1 MDEQELQ
8 QNGGEQVVDT
18 PTTTMAE
25 GDAAT
30 QDQQP
35 KEKLYS
41 KAEVQDLMKRRVERS
56 HNAFFK
62 RYGVENLNGLDELM
76 SKSRTFGDDYLS
88 MKELNNNLTRENA
101 FLRNNINPDKYDDI
115 IAYFKGNNIEFAEE
129 QLIEALKT
137 HPEWLKQTTT
147 IQTMGREFQAQDLPS
162 DRDRASKILGV
173 KL

>member
-8 QNGGEQVVDT
+8 NGGTQVVDT

-25 GDAAT
+25 GDAALE
-30 QDQQP
+30 QQP
-35 KEKLYS
+35 QEKMYS
-41 KAEVQDLMKRRVERS
+41 KAEVQNLMRRRVERS

-62 RYGVENLNGLDELM
+62 RYGVTNLNELDEFM
-76 SKSRTFGDDYLS
+76 RKSRTFGDDYLS

-147 IQTMGREFQAQDLPS
+147 IQTMGNEFHNENSPS
-162 DRDRASKILGV
+162 DRERASKFLGV

>member
-8 QNGGEQVVDT
+8 NGGTQVVDT

-25 GDAAT
+25 GNAASE
-30 QDQQP
+30 QQP
-35 KEKLYS
+35 QEKMYS
-41 KAEVQDLMKRRVERS
+41 KAEVQDLMRRRVERS

-62 RYGVENLNGLDELM
+62 RYGVTNLDELDEFM
-76 SKSRTFGDDYLS
+76 RKSRTFGDDYLS

-115 IAYFKGNNIEFAEE
+115 IAYFKGNNVEFAEE

-137 HPEWLKQTTT
+137 HPEWLKQKTT
-147 IQTMGREFQAQDLPS
+147 IQTMGNEFHNENLPS
-162 DRDRASKILGV
+162 DKERASKILGV
-173 KL
+173 NL